1 MNKLWLLIVVFFL
14 TGCSN
19 KAVYDNIQINNRNA
33 CVKAPPFQYEE
44 CIERTNKSYEE
55 YEQERKE

>member
-1 MNKLWLLIVVFFL
+1 MNKLWFLIVVFLL

-33 CVKAPPFQYEE
+33 CVEAPPSQYKE
-44 CIERTNKSYEE
+44 CIERTNKSYEK